1 MTGAPLAGREVVHV
15 PLDQL
20 HGFLNANS
28 MVARVVAL
36 NLHGLTKRL
45 PKGYHL
51 QKG

>member
-1 MTGAPLAGREVVHV
+1 LFTFHQN
-15 PLDQL
+15 QL
-20 HGFLNANS
+20 SDLLKVNS

-51 QKG
+51 QSG